1 MNMKT
6 NSIKSSVFVVLL
18 LHAVSC
24 NESFFDIN
32 KNPNT
37 IVDPA
42 PELTLPTGQVVA
54 ANFLQGQYNTSASFW
69 VHYITQAGN
78 IAGQSNIDQYD
89 IPAGDNI
96 HQNQFNATLYAG
108 ALDDLQYTS
117 DAAKARG
124 NNNMFAVA
132 ELLKAYMFQ
141 VAVDLFD
148 KVPYFQALKGME
160 YPTPAYDDGDAI
172 YADLLVKI
180 DAALDAIDA
189 NAAIGGDLIFD
200 GNMAKWRK
208 FGNTLK
214 LKIYMRQSEVNPG
227 VASAGVGSLE
237 GKAFLGQGEDAE
249 IRYAASPT
257 NNQHPAWENDI
268 NAQVFIAASRTIIN
282 YMLAK
287 DDPRVDVYYRRPVLP
302 NPTNLHQ
309 GVPQGEGSTITG
321 ATAGLAYYSARN
333 KFLIQVGSAGV
344 FFSGAESLFL
354 QAEAAARGWI
364 TGDAETLYKNAIRA
378 SFIRAGLTESQ
389 ANTYIANS
397 SPYPAGT
404 LGQNLTAILTE
415 KWVSF
420 STRQGIEAFAE
431 WRRTGIPDETIIYVS
446 PISLLPA
453 GKAAV
458 RFPFVA
464 REQGNNP
471 NTPRIVTLDTPVWWD
486 VD

>member
-1 MNMKT
+1 MKT
-6 NSIKSSVFVVLL
+6 HILKSIAFMLL
-18 LHAVSC
+18 LFQAVSC

-37 IVDPA
+37 VVDPT
-42 PELTLPTGQVVA
+42 PELTLPVGQVVA

-89 IPAGDNI
+89 IPPGDNA
-96 HQNQFNATLYAG
+96 HQNQFNNTLYAG

-117 DAAKARG
+117 DRAKADG
-124 NNNMFAVA
+124 NDNIFAVA
-132 ELLKAYMFQ
+132 ELMKAYMFQ

-160 YPTPAYDDGDAI
+160 FPTPEYDDGDEI

-180 DAALDAIDA
+180 DAALAVIDD
-189 NAAIGGDLIFD
+189 NATIEGDLIFD
-200 GNMAKWRK
+200 GDMALWRM

-214 LKIYMRQSEVNPG
+214 LKIYLRQSEVNPTL
-227 VASAGVGSLE
+227 ASTGIDALE
-237 GKAFLGQGEDAE
+237 GEGFLGLGEDAE
-249 IRYAASPT
+249 ILYAASPT

-268 NAQVFIAASRTIIN
+268 NAQVFVAASRTIIN

-287 DDPRVDVYYRRPVLP
+287 NDPRIDVYYRRPVLP
-302 NPTNLHQ
+302 DPANPHK

-321 ATAGLAYYSARN
+321 TTAGLGYYSARN
-333 KFLIQVGSAGV
+333 KFLIQEGSAGV

-354 QAEAAARGWI
+354 QAEAVARGWMD
-364 TGDAETLYKNAIRA
+364 GDAQDLYENAIRA
-378 SFIRAGLTESQ
+378 SFIRAGLTEAQ
-389 ANTYIANS
+389 ANTYITTS

-404 LGQNLTAILTE
+404 LEQNLTAILTE

-431 WRRTGIPDETIIYVS
+431 WRRTGIPDETVIYVS

-453 GKAAV
+453 GEVAV
-458 RFPFVA
+458 RFPFTA
-464 REQGNNP
+464 REQGTNP
-471 NTPRIVTLDTPVWWD
+471 NTPVIESLSTPVWWD
-486 VD
+486 ID